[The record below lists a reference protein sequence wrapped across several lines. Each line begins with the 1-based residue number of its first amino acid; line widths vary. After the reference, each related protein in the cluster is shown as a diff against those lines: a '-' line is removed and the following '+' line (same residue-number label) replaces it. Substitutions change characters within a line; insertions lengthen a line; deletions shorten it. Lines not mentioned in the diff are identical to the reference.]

1 MLSASCVRNSQTYGE
16 PEKAKQNCD
25 ARLSV
30 MPLIE
35 PEHLARLAI
44 GIGTVFTNY
53 GNKKSGSP
61 AAFPE
66 TVFSKLCSL
75 TGEAGARSLSL
86 SGKNAISPRDPAS
99 LLDVDTAQDLMR
111 ISL

>member
-1 MLSASCVRNSQTYGE
+1 MGTSIAAGV
-16 PEKAKQNCD
+16 KAAKGCSRVVIGLAD
-25 ARLSV
+25 

-35 PEHLARLAI
+35 PEHLARLAV
-44 GIGTVFTNY
+44 GIGTIFTNY

-66 TVFSKLCSL
+66 TVFNKLCSL
-75 TGEAGARSLSL
+75 TGEAGAKSLFL
-86 SGKNAISPRDPAS
+86 SETTAISPRDPAS
-99 LLDVDTAQDLMR
+99 LFDVDTAQDLMR